1 MRVISGR
8 FKGFSFD
15 TPKTGTRP
23 TTDRVKEALFSHL
36 DNGNYLEGARVL
48 DLFAGTGAL
57 AFESLSRG
65 AVSALMVDAA
75 PAAVAMLKKASAKI
89 AHLGAWS
96 ADLHVS
102 VRRGK
107 AQTITA
113 QLGASDDYSLVF
125 LDPPYDFSDEDF
137 DALLAQLAES
147 GALSDDALIVTE
159 RSSRSAEPQPPRG
172 WEVEQ
177 SRSYGETA
185 IQYLHRS

>member
-15 TPKTGTRP
+15 TPKTCTRP
-23 TTDRVKEALFSHL
+23 TTDRVKEAIFSHL
-36 DNGNYLEGARVL
+36 DNGGYLAGARVL

-65 AVSALMVDAA
+65 ATSAVMVDAA
-75 PAAVAMLKKASAKI
+75 PSAVVLLKKACAK
-89 AHLGAWS
+89 LTRVGAWS
-96 ADLHVS
+96 SDLQIS

-107 AQTITA
+107 AQTILT
-113 QLGASDDYSLVF
+113 QLSSADDYSLVF

-137 DALLAQLAES
+137 DALLVRLAES
-147 GALSDDALIVTE
+147 EALSPDALIVTE
-159 RSSRSAEPQPPRG
+159 RSSRSAQPQPPQG
-172 WEVEQ
+172 WEIEQ

-185 IQYLHRS
+185 IQYLQRS